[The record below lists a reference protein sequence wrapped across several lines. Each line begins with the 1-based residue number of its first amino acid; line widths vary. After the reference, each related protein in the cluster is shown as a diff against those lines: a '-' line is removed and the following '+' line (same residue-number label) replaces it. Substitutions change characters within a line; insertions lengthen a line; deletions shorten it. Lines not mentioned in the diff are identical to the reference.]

1 MSLMAED
8 IIEVAG
14 FSFKIMHFVT
24 VEVTQEQK
32 A

>member
-8 IIEVAG
+8 IIVVAG

-24 VEVTQEQK
+24 VEVTQE
-32 A
+32 